1 MNVAERLYET
11 AKQLPESI
19 QIETL
24 HYLEYLGK
32 DYLSTPQTT
41 KNVVSHADKSDFDD
55 DNQRKLFSIMQKIA
69 NQDTAFSDV
78 DVLAWQKEQR
88 QDNPLP
94 NRD

>member
-32 DYLSTPQTT
+32 DYLSTSQTPV
-41 KNVVSHADKSDFDD
+41 NVDSKGDKSVLVD
-55 DNQRKLFSIMQKIA
+55 DNQKKLFSIMQKIA

>member
-32 DYLSTPQTT
+32 DYLST
-41 KNVVSHADKSDFDD
+41 
-55 DNQRKLFSIMQKIA
+55 
-69 NQDTAFSDV
+69 
-78 DVLAWQKEQR
+78 
-88 QDNPLP
+88 
-94 NRD
+94 